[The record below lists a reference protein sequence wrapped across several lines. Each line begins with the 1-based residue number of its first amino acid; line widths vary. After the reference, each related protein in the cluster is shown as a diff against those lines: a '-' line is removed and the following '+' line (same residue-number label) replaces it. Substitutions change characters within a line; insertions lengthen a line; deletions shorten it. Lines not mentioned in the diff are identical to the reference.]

1 MKIKVRSLVSGTLFI
16 EDPDLRIKRTWDK
29 KGAIR
34 TIEKEDLEQMMYDP
48 GVEYMF
54 KQGMLAIVDD
64 DADKLNVELGIQEEG
79 DEKKILALTD
89 EKKLEVM
96 KMKMP
101 DFRSTVKEL
110 SHEQL
115 NELVSFCIEKEL
127 TNYDKITLLKDLTGI
142 DILSAIR
149 LNRED
154 KEKVKEA

>member
-1 MKIKVRSLVSGTLFI
+1 MKIKVKSLVGGTLFI
-16 EDPDLRIKRTWDK
+16 EDPDLKIKRTWDK
-29 KGAIR
+29 KGAVR
-34 TIEKEDLEQMMYDP
+34 VIEKDDLEQMMYNP
-48 GVEYMF
+48 GIEYMF

-79 DEKKILALTD
+79 EEPKILALTD
-89 EKKLEVM
+89 ERMNEIM

-101 DFRSTVKEL
+101 DFRAAVKKL

-115 NELVSFCIEKEL
+115 QELVAYCIEHEL
-127 TNYDKITLLKDLTGI
+127 TNYDKVMLLKDLTQI

-154 KEKVKEA
+154 KEEVKEA

>member
-1 MKIKVRSLVSGTLFI
+1 MKIKVESLVGGTLFI
-16 EDPDLRIKRTWDK
+16 EDPDLKIRRTWDK

-34 TIEKEDLEQMMYDP
+34 TIEKEDLEQMMYNP

-101 DFRSTVKEL
+101 DFRSAVKEL

-115 NELVSFCIEKEL
+115 NELVGFCIEKEL

-154 KEKVKEA
+154 KEEVKEA